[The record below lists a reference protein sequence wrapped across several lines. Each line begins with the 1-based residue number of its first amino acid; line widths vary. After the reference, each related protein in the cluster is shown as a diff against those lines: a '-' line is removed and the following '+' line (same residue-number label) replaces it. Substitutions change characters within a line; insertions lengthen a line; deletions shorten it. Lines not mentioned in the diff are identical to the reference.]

1 MEARFMIVG
10 QKWRYARVGLKAG
23 RLGRVTPYIPP
34 EISLYKHHDRKD
46 PWRYSHYGG
55 HNAKDFD

>member
-1 MEARFMIVG
+1 MFGVSG
-10 QKWRYARVGLKAG
+10 GPARVGLKVG

-46 PWRYSHYGG
+46 PWRYSHYDGY
-55 HNAKDFD
+55 NAKDFD